1 MNPLLLTLIVGLF
14 ILGGTLLGF
23 FSKNNKMIIN
33 LSIGVA
39 FGVIVSLMALELIP
53 EAYENLNVNASWR
66 AIVIMLTT
74 AAIGLLLMNILDN
87 FVPHHEHESHHEH
100 KHKDDTC
107 HNEHLS
113 HIGILAT
120 IALVIHNIIE
130 GMTLYVTAASS
141 MNAGYLLCVGIGL
154 HNIPLGLLIAG
165 TLRTKRQTVVT
176 SLFLSLS
183 TFVGG
188 LIIYF
193 INSIIT
199 DFVVGMF
206 ISLTLGMLIYIAFVE
221 LLGQM
226 IHTESKKATFLGV
239 AIGVCL
245 FLVSF
250 LLG

>member
-1 MNPLLLTLIVGLF
+1 MNPLLLTLLVGLF

-23 FSKNNKMIIN
+23 YSKNNKTIVN
-33 LSIGVA
+33 LSIGIA
-39 FGVIVSLMALELIP
+39 FGVIVALMGMELIP
-53 EAYENLNVNASWR
+53 EAYEKLNVNASWR
-66 AIVIMLTT
+66 AIVILITT
-74 AAIGLLLMNILDN
+74 ALIGILVMNILDN
-87 FVPHHEHESHHEH
+87 FVPHHEHESHHDH

-141 MNAGYLLCVGIGL
+141 MSSGYLLCVGIGL

-165 TLRTKRQTVVT
+165 TLRTKKQTVIT

-188 LIIYF
+188 IIIYF
-193 INSIIT
+193 ISSVIT
-199 DFVVGMF
+199 DFMVGMF
-206 ISLTLGMLIYIAFVE
+206 IAVTLGMLIYIAFIE
-221 LLGQM
+221 LLGQI
-226 IHTESKKATFLGV
+226 IHTENRKATISGILLGV
-239 AIGVCL
+239 GL

>member
-1 MNPLLLTLIVGLF
+1 MNALLLTLIVGLF

-23 FSKNNKMIIN
+23 CSKNNKTIIN
-33 LSIGVA
+33 ISIGVA
-39 FGVIVSLMALELIP
+39 FGVIVALMALELIP

-66 AIVIMLTT
+66 AIVILITT
-74 AAIGLLLMNILDN
+74 AAIGVLVMNILDN
-87 FVPHHEHESHHEH
+87 FVPHHEHESHHDH

-120 IALVIHNIIE
+120 IALVIHNVIE
-130 GMTLYVTAASS
+130 GMTLYVTATSS

-165 TLRTKRQTVVT
+165 TLHTKKQIVVT

-183 TFVGG
+183 TFLGG
-188 LIIYF
+188 IIIYF
-193 INSIIT
+193 ISSLVT

-206 ISLTLGMLIYIAFVE
+206 IALTLGMLIYIAFVE

-226 IHTESKKATFLGV
+226 IHTENKKITILGVFLG
-239 AIGVCL
+239 IGL

>member
-23 FSKNNKMIIN
+23 YSKNNKTIVN

-39 FGVIVSLMALELIP
+39 FGVIVALMCMELIP
-53 EAYENLNVNASWR
+53 EAYENLNVNESWR
-66 AIVIMLTT
+66 AIVIMITT
-74 AAIGLLLMNILDN
+74 ALIGILIMNILDN
-87 FVPHHEHESHHEH
+87 FVPHHEHESHHSH

-120 IALVIHNIIE
+120 VALVIHNVIE

-141 MNAGYLLCVGIGL
+141 MNSGYLLCVGIGL

-165 TLRTKRQTVVT
+165 TLRTRKQTVVT

-188 LIIYF
+188 LIMYF
-193 INSIIT
+193 ISSSIT
-199 DFVVGMF
+199 DFMVGMF
-206 ISLTLGMLIYIAFVE
+206 IALTLGMLIYIAIIE

-226 IHTESKKATFLGV
+226 IHTENKKATIFGVILGV
-239 AIGVCL
+239 GL
-245 FLVSF
+245 FLISF